1 MKDFRHILL
10 MLAAVCGLASCHGY
24 IDPETDGGKD
34 ETDGVDTTIVLSS
47 GYARHMI
54 AMQFTS
60 TGCMNC
66 PLLASALKDVVMDYP
81 NVIPVSFHMDYG
93 GLADPM
99 TLPVNA
105 KFYEKVNTGDG
116 MGLPLFALDFR
127 KSSQHIIN
135 EYAKMKSEVES
146 WSKASPAICGVAV
159 ETSYDV
165 ADRALEVTAKFKADV
180 PGRYRYH
187 IFLVED
193 GLEYSQAGAEG
204 QSYIHDNVFRMMLGD
219 NVVGEKLNGGKYLE
233 AGKEY
238 EVTKKVTLPQEWN
251 PANMRVLAMML
262 DTRDGGETFSCNN
275 ACRCALGES
284 ADYAYEG
291 DEKVE
296 PRFQRHVCVMEFTGA
311 WCSQCPAGATTLNYL
326 IDRQYKGKAFALAF
340 HNASGGEPIDPFVI
354 PQEQELYNIFALGGY
369 PAYVTDMRDVGL
381 LNEGGC
387 EATIKKSLTKSL
399 THCGVALECSYDA
412 EAGKA
417 RAEARLFSE
426 LSSAYRLAAYVVEDK
441 VVGEQKESTGSVRP
455 DYTHRHVVRAMISSN
470 VRGDGLGEVA
480 AGTEAEK
487 TYDFNVDPQWN
498 LENLH
503 VAVLAIDSDGHVNN
517 MAQCAV
523 NGGRMDYE
531 YR

>member
-1 MKDFRHILL
+1 MKDLKYIIL
-10 MLAAVCGLASCHGY
+10 MLAAACGLASCHVN
-24 IDPETDGGKD
+24 IDPEADGVKD

-60 TGCMNC
+60 VGCMNC
-66 PLLASALKDVVMDYP
+66 PLLSSALKDIVTDYP
-81 NVIPVSFHMDYG
+81 DVIPVSFHMDYG

-99 TLPVNA
+99 TLPVNT

-159 ETSYDV
+159 ETAYDV

-180 PGRYRYH
+180 PGKYRYH

-204 QSYIHDNVFRMMLGD
+204 QSYVHDNVFRMMLGD
-219 NVVGEKLNGGKYLE
+219 NIVGEKLNSGKYLE

-238 EVTKKVTLPQEWN
+238 AVTKKVTLPQEWN
-251 PANMRVLAMML
+251 AANVRVIAMML
-262 DTRDGGETFSCNN
+262 NTKDGGDTFSCNN
-275 ACRCALGES
+275 ACQCALGES
-284 ADYAYEG
+284 ADYAYAGSE
-291 DEKVE
+291 EVKS
-296 PRFQRHVCVMEFTGA
+296 RFQRHVCVMEFTGT
-311 WCSQCPAGATTLNYL
+311 WCSQCPAGAITLNYL
-326 IDRQYKGKAFALAF
+326 IDKQYKGKAFALAF

-354 PQEQELYNIFALGGY
+354 PQEQELFNIFGWGGY

-387 EATIKKSLTKSL
+387 AATIEKSLTKSL
-399 THCGVALECSYDA
+399 THCAVAIECDYDA
-412 EAGKA
+412 EAGEVNAK
-417 RAEARLFSE
+417 ARLFSE
-426 LSSAYRLAAYVVEDK
+426 LSSAYRFAAYIVEDK
-441 VVGEQKESTGSVRP
+441 VVGEQKGITGN
-455 DYTHRHVVRAMISSN
+455 YTHRHVVRAMLSSN

-487 TYDFNVDPQWN
+487 TYSFKVDPQWN
-498 LENLH
+498 LENLS
-503 VAVLAIDSDGHVNN
+503 VAVLAIDKDGHVNN

-523 NGGRMDYE
+523 NCGKMDYE
-531 YR
+531 EI

>member
-1 MKDFRHILL
+1 MKDLKYILL
-10 MLAAVCGLASCHGY
+10 MLAAACGLASCHGN
-24 IDPETDGGKD
+24 IDPEADGVKD

-60 TGCMNC
+60 VGCMNC
-66 PLLASALKDVVMDYP
+66 PLLSSALKDIVTDYP
-81 NVIPVSFHMDYG
+81 DVIPVSFHMDYG

-99 TLPVNA
+99 TLPVNT

-159 ETSYDV
+159 ETAYDV

-180 PGRYRYH
+180 PGKYRYH

-204 QSYIHDNVFRMMLGD
+204 QSYVHDNVFRMMLGD
-219 NVVGEKLNGGKYLE
+219 NIVGEKLNSGKYLE

-238 EVTKKVTLPQEWN
+238 AVTKKVTLPQEWN
-251 PANMRVLAMML
+251 AANVRVIAMML
-262 DTRDGGETFSCNN
+262 NTKDGGDTFSCNN
-275 ACRCALGES
+275 ASQCALGES
-284 ADYAYEG
+284 ADYAYAGSE
-291 DEKVE
+291 EVKS
-296 PRFQRHVCVMEFTGA
+296 RFQRHVCVMEFTGT
-311 WCSQCPAGATTLNYL
+311 WCSQCPAGAITLNYL
-326 IDRQYKGKAFALAF
+326 IDKQYKGKAFALAF

-354 PQEQELYNIFALGGY
+354 PQEQELFNIFGWGGY

-387 EATIKKSLTKSL
+387 AATIEKSLTKSL
-399 THCGVALECSYDA
+399 THCAVALECDYDA
-412 EAGKA
+412 EAGEVNAK
-417 RAEARLFSE
+417 ARLFSE
-426 LSSAYRLAAYVVEDK
+426 LSSAYRFAAYIVEDK
-441 VVGEQKESTGSVRP
+441 VVGEQKGITGN
-455 DYTHRHVVRAMISSN
+455 YTHRHVVRAMLSSN

-487 TYDFNVDPQWN
+487 TYSFKVDPQWN
-498 LENLH
+498 LENLS
-503 VAVLAIDSDGHVNN
+503 VAVLAIDKDGHVNN

-523 NGGRMDYE
+523 NCGKMDYE
-531 YR
+531 EI

>member
-1 MKDFRHILL
+1 
-10 MLAAVCGLASCHGY
+10 
-24 IDPETDGGKD
+24 
-34 ETDGVDTTIVLSS
+34 
-47 GYARHMI
+47 
-54 AMQFTS
+54 
-60 TGCMNC
+60 
-66 PLLASALKDVVMDYP
+66 
-81 NVIPVSFHMDYG
+81 
-93 GLADPM
+93 
-99 TLPVNA
+99 
-105 KFYEKVNTGDG
+105 
-116 MGLPLFALDFR
+116 
-127 KSSQHIIN
+127 
-135 EYAKMKSEVES
+135 
-146 WSKASPAICGVAV
+146 
-159 ETSYDV
+159 
-165 ADRALEVTAKFKADV
+165 
-180 PGRYRYH
+180 
-187 IFLVED
+187 
-193 GLEYSQAGAEG
+193 
-204 QSYIHDNVFRMMLGD
+204 
-219 NVVGEKLNGGKYLE
+219 
-233 AGKEY
+233 
-238 EVTKKVTLPQEWN
+238 
-251 PANMRVLAMML
+251 MML
-262 DTRDGGETFSCNN
+262 DTKDGGETFSCNN
-275 ACRCALGES
+275 AGRCALGES
-284 ADYAYEG
+284 VGYAYEG

-296 PRFQRHVCVMEFTGA
+296 SRFQRHVCVMEFTGT

-340 HNASGGEPIDPFVI
+340 HNASGGEPVDPFVI
-354 PQEQELYNIFALGGY
+354 PQEQELYKIFAWGGY

-387 EATIKKSLTKSL
+387 AATIEKSLTKSL

-441 VVGEQKESTGSVRP
+441 VVGEQKGSLLP
-455 DYTHRHVVRAMISSN
+455 EYTHRHVVRAMISSN
-470 VRGDGLGEVA
+470 VRGDGLGEVT

>member
-1 MKDFRHILL
+1 MKDLKYIIL
-10 MLAAVCGLASCHGY
+10 MLAAACGLASCHGN
-24 IDPETDGGKD
+24 IDPEADGVKD

-60 TGCMNC
+60 VGCMNC
-66 PLLASALKDVVMDYP
+66 PLLSSALKDIVTDYP
-81 NVIPVSFHMDYG
+81 DVIPVSFHMDYG

-99 TLPVNA
+99 TLPVNT

-159 ETSYDV
+159 ETAYDV

-180 PGRYRYH
+180 PGKYRYH

-193 GLEYSQAGAEG
+193 GLEYSQAGAEE
-204 QSYIHDNVFRMMLGD
+204 QSYVHDNVFRMMLGD
-219 NVVGEKLNGGKYLE
+219 NIVGEKLNSGKYLE

-238 EVTKKVTLPQEWN
+238 AVTKKVTLPQEWN
-251 PANMRVLAMML
+251 AANVRVIAMML
-262 DTRDGGETFSCNN
+262 NTKDGGDTFSCNN
-275 ACRCALGES
+275 ASQCALGES
-284 ADYAYEG
+284 ADYAYAGSE
-291 DEKVE
+291 EVKS
-296 PRFQRHVCVMEFTGA
+296 RFQRHVCVMEFTGT
-311 WCSQCPAGATTLNYL
+311 WCSQCPAGAITLNYL
-326 IDRQYKGKAFALAF
+326 IDKQYKGKAFALAF

-354 PQEQELYNIFALGGY
+354 PQEQELFNIFGWGGY

-387 EATIKKSLTKSL
+387 AATIEKSLTKSL
-399 THCGVALECSYDA
+399 THCAVALECDYDA
-412 EAGKA
+412 EAGEVNAK
-417 RAEARLFSE
+417 ARLFSE
-426 LSSAYRLAAYVVEDK
+426 LSSAYRFAAYIVEDK
-441 VVGEQKESTGSVRP
+441 VVGMQKGATGS
-455 DYTHRHVVRAMISSN
+455 DDNYTHRHVVRAMLSSN

-487 TYDFNVDPQWN
+487 TYSFKVDPQWN
-498 LENLH
+498 LENLS
-503 VAVLAIDSDGHVNN
+503 VAVLAIDKDGHVNN

-523 NGGRMDYE
+523 NCGKMDYE
-531 YR
+531 EI